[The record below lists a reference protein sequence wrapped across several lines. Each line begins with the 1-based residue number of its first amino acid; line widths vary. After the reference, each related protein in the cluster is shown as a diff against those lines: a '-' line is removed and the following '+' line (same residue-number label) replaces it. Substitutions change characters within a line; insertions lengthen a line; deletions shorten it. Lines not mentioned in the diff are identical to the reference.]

1 MKRLLT
7 SKAGVTVL
15 EGIIALGLLAL
26 VTGGAFAVLLSASRQ
41 TSQPD
46 VQEEMVWAVEKVN
59 KLLRIYPMY
68 LSEPDSA
75 IQNMQSVVP
84 SNLERGLCGWDS
96 SPLSGGDDH
105 HVECMLPPIC
115 DRNNSSFTY
124 TVDLADH
131 REQVTGYYD
140 DNDTP
145 VPYTRYTITYD
156 ITCNGYKL

>member
-46 VQEEMVWAVEKVN
+46 VQEEMSWAVEKVN

-68 LSEPDSA
+68 LSEDDATRAMRSLVPPDLA
-75 IQNMQSVVP
+75 N
-84 SNLERGLCGWDS
+84 GLCGGDL
-96 SPLSGGDDH
+96 SPMSTGEHD
-105 HVECMLPPIC
+105 VACMLPPLC
-115 DRNNSSFTY
+115 DKNNSSFTY
-124 TVDLADH
+124 TVTQVDH
-131 REQVTGYYD
+131 REQVTKY
-140 DNDTP
+140 NDWNSIP
-145 VPYTRYTITYD
+145 DYSRYTITYD